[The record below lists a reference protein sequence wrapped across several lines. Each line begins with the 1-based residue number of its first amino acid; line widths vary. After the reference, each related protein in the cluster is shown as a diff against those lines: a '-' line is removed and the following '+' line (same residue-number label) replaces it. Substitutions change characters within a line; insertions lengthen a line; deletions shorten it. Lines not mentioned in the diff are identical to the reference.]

1 MNDELIA
8 AAEPVRNLV
17 TLIGVGVV
25 ILILFELFRSN

>member
-1 MNDELIA
+1 MELIA

-17 TLIGVGVV
+17 TLIGAAVV